1 MRHVTLS
8 LLLFTATSSFPLYAA
23 EKPATP
29 PSGDQR
35 QRGFAKIAANK
46 ADGSVRLDIASFD
59 KPFLLIATLE
69 NALGSNDIGLDRAQ
83 NNDPMLVEFRRIGKR
98 VLLVQLNTRFVAK
111 SGDADEA
118 KAATDAFAESVVWAG
133 DVADDKANSGTA
145 MININ
150 SLLLNDFVGVADRL
164 RLTKQ
169 GNYTLDAARSAVL
182 AGEAQSFS
190 DNAEFISLLTF
201 AGTGEGKFVQQI
213 AADPKSLTVKQRLSF
228 VRLPGPGFTPR
239 AYHPASGAYS
249 IGHYDFAQAITNNI
263 DQRLQPRFRL
273 EKIDPAAARSK
284 VVKPIVFY
292 LDRGTPEPIRTA
304 LLEGVNWWKEAFDA
318 AGFIDAFRAELA
330 PPGMDMSDVRY
341 NTITW
346 THRATR
352 GWSYGGGLIDPRTGE
367 IIKGYVNLGSQRVR
381 QDLLI
386 AEGLLAPYRKGA
398 DPALQKEAE
407 AMALQRLRQLGAHE
421 VGHALGFAHN
431 FAASRTADGSVLDYP
446 HPVVEL
452 GADGRPRL
460 MQPYGN
466 RIGEWD
472 KFLVAHAYGVFPES
486 GEAAGLAKLR
496 ADIAAAGYA
505 YVSDGD
511 ARAPGDAHQAGV
523 LWDIPGDAIDGLEK
537 MLTVR
542 RVALKGFADGAL
554 PPDRQLGD
562 AERRLVPIYLLHRY
576 QAEAVIRLI
585 GGSTYHYGL
594 VGDTAP
600 DATAVDG
607 NRQRKALAATRQML
621 SLETLSIPD
630 SILRIMTAPSNEYS
644 RSPEYFDT
652 RMSPVFDPLQASASA
667 SALVAQLAFNP
678 LRINRLAWQSERDAK
693 IPSITQVF
701 QNLVAEPWQESA
713 KNRQDTLILATRNWV
728 LLDAALLT
736 LDGGELHPAVAAEW
750 ITSLRALAKQLETSK
765 NENHREASRYI
776 KAYLSDPSSIKLR
789 SLPTIPPGAP
799 I

>member
-1 MRHVTLS
+1 MRLVTLS
-8 LLLFTATSSFPLYAA
+8 LLLLTATSSFPLCADG
-23 EKPATP
+23 KPATP
-29 PSGDQR
+29 PAVDQR
-35 QRGFAKIAANK
+35 QGVFAKIQANK
-46 ADGSVRLDIASFD
+46 ANGSVSLDIASFD

-83 NNDPMLVEFRRIGKR
+83 NNEPMLVEFRRIGKR
-98 VLLVQLNTRFVAK
+98 ALLVQLNTRFVAN
-111 SGDADEA
+111 STDADEA
-118 KAATDAFAESVVWAG
+118 KAATDAFAESVVWA
-133 DVADDKANSGTA
+133 ADITSDAATPA
-145 MININ
+145 AALVNIN
-150 SLLLNDFVGVADRL
+150 SLLLTDFVGVADRL
-164 RLTKQ
+164 RLTQQ
-169 GNYTLDAARSAVL
+169 GNYSLDASRSAVL
-182 AGEAQSFS
+182 AGEARSFS

-201 AGTGEGKFVQQI
+201 AGAGEGKFVQQI

-228 VRLPGPGFTPR
+228 VRLPGPGFAPR

-249 IGHYDFAQAITNNI
+249 IGHYDFAQAIVNNI
-263 DQRLQPRFRL
+263 DQRVQPRFRL
-273 EKIDPAAARSK
+273 EKIDPTAARSK

-292 LDRGTPEPIRTA
+292 LDRGTPEPIRSA

-330 PPGMDMSDVRY
+330 PPGMDMSDTRY

-398 DPALQKEAE
+398 DPALLKEAE

-431 FAASRTADGSVLDYP
+431 FAASRTGDSSVLDYP

-452 GADGRPRL
+452 GPDGRPRL
-460 MQPYGN
+460 RQPYGN
-466 RIGEWD
+466 GIGEWD
-472 KFLVAHAYGVFPES
+472 KFLVAHAYGVFAKSE
-486 GEAAGLAKLR
+486 EAAELAKLR
-496 ADIAAAGYA
+496 AGIAAAGYA
-505 YVSDGD
+505 YVSEGD

-523 LWDIPGDAIDGLEK
+523 LWDIPGDAIDGLQK
-537 MLTVR
+537 LLRVR
-542 RVALKGFADGAL
+542 QVALEGFAEGAL

-576 QAEAVIRLI
+576 QADAVIRLI
-585 GGSTYHYGL
+585 GGSTYQYGL
-594 VGDTAP
+594 VGDTAS
-600 DATAVDG
+600 DTIAVDG
-607 NRQRKALAATRQML
+607 ERQRKALAATRQML
-621 SLETLSIPD
+621 ALETLSIPD
-630 SILRIMTAPSNEYS
+630 SVLRVMTAPSNEYS
-644 RSPEYFDT
+644 RGPEYFGT

-678 LRINRLAWQSERDAK
+678 LRLNRLAWQSERNAD
-693 IPSITQVF
+693 IPSTTQVF
-701 QNLVAEPWQESA
+701 DSLITQPWQEDGRN
-713 KNRQDTLILATRNWV
+713 KQQTLILATRNWV

-736 LDGGELHPAVAAEW
+736 LDGGQLHPAVAAQW
-750 ITSLRALAKQLETSK
+750 TTSLRSLAKQLEASK
-765 NENHREASRYI
+765 NESHREASRYI
-776 KAYLSDPSSIKLR
+776 LRYLADPASIKLR
-789 SLPTIPPGAP
+789 TLPTVPPGAP